1 MDLLQIGPSA
11 RNESGVK
18 DHVPTKIVT
27 LKVRLGDGEHVNPD
41 MHLFQEGK
49 SRAGVK
55 EPAQVILAHK
65 HSHAQRQNGQR
76 HSMVL
81 YADTRCRVT
90 SQA

>member
-1 MDLLQIGPSA
+1 MDLLQIDPSA

-41 MHLFQEGK
+41 MHLFQEGEK
-49 SRAGVK
+49 AGQGSRSRRRSSLHTNTRTLKGNTDSVT
-55 EPAQVILAHK
+55 PW
-65 HSHAQRQNGQR
+65 
-76 HSMVL
+76 